1 MLRCHAQAA
10 WQRGGQDGNGAAA
23 AAPSADGVAALPAAP
38 TGTVL
43 VRAGKRSVTRPG
55 AAGSP
60 EPFQGSALEWALHK

>member
-1 MLRCHAQAA
+1 MLQELGGPGGAQGPAEAQA
-10 WQRGGQDGNGAAA
+10 
-23 AAPSADGVAALPAAP
+23 VAP

-43 VRAGKRSVTRPG
+43 VRAGKRGVVARPG